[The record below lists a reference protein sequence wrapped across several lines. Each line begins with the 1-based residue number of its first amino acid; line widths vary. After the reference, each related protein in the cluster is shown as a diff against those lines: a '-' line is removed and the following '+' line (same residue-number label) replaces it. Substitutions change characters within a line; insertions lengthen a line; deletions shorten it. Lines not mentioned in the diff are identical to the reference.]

1 MQENLGVLKKRISDL
16 EERHTDLGSRVN
28 YINKNVAASHFSST
42 WTT

>member
-1 MQENLGVLKKRISDL
+1 MQENLAVLKKRIADL

-28 YINKNVAASHFSST
+28 YINKNVGPPHPSST